1 MGLRWTIGIATAV
14 IAALWVALAVLG
26 DSFRRSFGA
35 SENAPWMFFVPIAV
49 GALVIASVM
58 SPERRTLL
66 HVVAV
71 VMVLLCLGSLW
82 LARETMF
89 VATLGLLYT
98 GMWLTFYWRTVR
110 A

>member
-1 MGLRWTIGIATAV
+1 MGLRWTIGIVTALV
-14 IAALWVALAVLG
+14 AAMWVALAVLG
-26 DSFRRSFGA
+26 DGFRRSFGA
-35 SENAPWMFFVPIAV
+35 SENAPWMFFAPIVV

-71 VMVLLCLGSLW
+71 LMVALCLGSLW

-89 VATLGLLYT
+89 VATMGVLYT
-98 GMWLTFYWRTVR
+98 GMWLTYYWRTVR